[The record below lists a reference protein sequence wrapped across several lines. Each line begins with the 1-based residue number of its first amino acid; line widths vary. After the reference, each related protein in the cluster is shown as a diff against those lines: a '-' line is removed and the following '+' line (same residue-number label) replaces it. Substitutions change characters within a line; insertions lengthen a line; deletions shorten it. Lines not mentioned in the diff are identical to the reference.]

1 MKHILGHVR
10 RAVDDYQMIEEGD
23 KVAVALSGG
32 KDSIT
37 LLHALKTLQRFYRHF
52 DLIAIS
58 VNPGFENFDES
69 LLQKICRDINVPL
82 FIEHYDI
89 KTIVFEDRKEKNPC
103 SLCANLRRG
112 ILNTTAKREGCNK
125 LALGHNQD
133 DVLQTF
139 LMNFFYAG
147 SLNTFSPINLMNRSG
162 ITAIRPLIYT
172 TEKETQ
178 KFIRRA
184 GLTILPKVCPMD
196 GKSIREDMK
205 QLIDQLGNKL
215 PYIRSNMLG
224 AIERA
229 NINGW
234 NVTKLQKKEEI

>member
-10 RAVDDYQMIEEGD
+10 RAVDDYNMIDNGD
-23 KVAVALSGG
+23 KVGVALSGG

-37 LLHALKTLQRFYRHF
+37 MLFALKTLQRFYKDF

-58 VNPGFENFDES
+58 INPGFDNFDED
-69 LLQKICRDINVPL
+69 LLKQICKKANVPL
-82 FIEHYDI
+82 FIERYDI
-89 KTIVFEDRKEKNPC
+89 KTIVFQDRKEKNPC

-147 SLNTFSPINLMNRSG
+147 SLNTFAPINHMSRSD

-172 TEKETQ
+172 TERDNE
-178 KFIRRA
+178 KFIKRS
-184 GLTILPKVCPMD
+184 GLSTLPKVCPMD
-196 GKSIREDMK
+196 GLSTREEMK
-205 QLIDQLGNKL
+205 NLIDSFNLKL
-215 PYIRSNMLG
+215 PYVRSNMIG
-224 AIERA
+224 AIQREG
-229 NINGW
+229 INGW
-234 NVTKLQKKEEI
+234 KVVKK

>member
-10 RAVDDYQMIEEGD
+10 RAVEDYHMIEDGD

-37 LLHALKTLQRFYRHF
+37 MLFALKTLQRFYKHF

-58 VNPGFENFDES
+58 VNPGFDDFDES
-69 LLQKICRDINVPL
+69 FLEDICKKADVPL
-82 FIEHYDI
+82 FIEKYDI
-89 KTIVFEDRKEKNPC
+89 KTIVFQDRKEKNPC

-147 SLNTFSPINLMNRSG
+147 SLNTFAPVNYMNRSG
-162 ITAIRPLIYT
+162 ITAIRPMIYT
-172 TEKETQ
+172 TERDNQ
-178 KFIRRA
+178 KFINRSR
-184 GLTILPKVCPMD
+184 LNTLPKVCPMD
-196 GKSIREDMK
+196 GNSIREEMK
-205 QLIDQLGNKL
+205 NLIDSLSIKL
-215 PYIRSNMLG
+215 PYIRSNMIG
-224 AIERA
+224 AIAREE
-229 NINGW
+229 INGW
-234 NVTKLQKKEEI
+234 KSFKKEQNDL

>member
-10 RAVDDYQMIEEGD
+10 RAVEDYNMIEDGD

-37 LLHALKTLQRFYRHF
+37 LLFALKTLQRFFKHF

-58 VNPGFENFDES
+58 VNPGFDGFDEDF
-69 LLQKICRDINVPL
+69 LKKICKEADIPL
-82 FIEHYDI
+82 FIERYDI
-89 KTIVFEDRKEKNPC
+89 KSIVFQDRKEKNPC

-147 SLNTFSPINLMNRSG
+147 SLNTFSPINYMNRSG
-162 ITAIRPLIYT
+162 ITAIRPLIYV
-172 TEKETQ
+172 TERDTQ
-178 KFIRRA
+178 KFIKRA
-184 GLTILPKVCPMD
+184 KLSTLQKVCPMD
-196 GKSIREDMK
+196 GHSTREEMK
-205 QLIDQLGNKL
+205 NLIDSLGLKL
-215 PYIRSNMLG
+215 PYIRSNMIG
-224 AIERA
+224 AIER
-229 NINGW
+229 NEINGW
-234 NVTKLQKKEEI
+234 KVNKN

>member
-1 MKHILGHVR
+1 MKHILGHIL
-10 RAVDDYQMIEEGD
+10 RAVDDYQMIENGD
-23 KVAVALSGG
+23 KIAVALSGG

-37 LLHALKTLQRFYRHF
+37 MLYALKTLQRFYKSF

-58 VNPGFENFDES
+58 INPGFDNFDED
-69 LLQKICRDINVPL
+69 LLKKICEDVGVPL
-82 FIEHYDI
+82 FIERYDI
-89 KTIVFEDRKEKNPC
+89 RTIVFQDRKEKNPC

-147 SLNTFSPINLMNRSG
+147 SLNTFAPLNFMSRSE
-162 ITAIRPLIYT
+162 ITVIRPLIYT
-172 TEKETQ
+172 TEKDNK
-178 KFIRRA
+178 KFIKRA
-184 GLTILPKVCPMD
+184 ELSTISKVCPMD
-196 GKSIREDMK
+196 GNSTREEMK
-205 QLIDQLGNKL
+205 NLIDSLSLKL

-224 AIERA
+224 AIERGE
-229 NINGW
+229 INGW
-234 NVTKLQKKEEI
+234 KVHKK